1 MGVSES
7 GRNLRTVWTIAT
19 EPCKLAHFATFPT
32 ALVDRCVKAGSK
44 PGDIILDPFAGTAT
58 VGCVAGMLGRDFIGI
73 ELNPEY
79 ISLAKKRLQV
89 EGAPLFG
96 GIK

>member
-1 MGVSES
+1 
-7 GRNLRTVWTIAT
+7 
-19 EPCKLAHFATFPT
+19 
-32 ALVDRCVKAGSK
+32 
-44 PGDIILDPFAGTAT
+44 
-58 VGCVAGMLGRDFIGI
+58 MLGRDFIGI